1 MTFNLL
7 TVIGFGPN
15 AAEGAADRLV
25 AVLSEQGPVL
35 PGVKS
40 AAVGRTLP
48 RALNGG
54 DVLWR
59 LAFGSEQQ
67 CWDAYASA
75 IFQQKIMVAM
85 TPAQGATVDWMA
97 YRADHFD
104 VGRSRGKTGLW
115 RCLCMAVEDG
125 TPASQIRQFE
135 RDLLEMPGPV
145 QSIRNW
151 TLGAVVASG
160 GRRRWTH
167 VWEQEF
173 VDITGLEGEYMVHP
187 VHWGLVD
194 GWFDP
199 ECPQQI
205 VDPMLIHAAMDMTGA
220 VIV

>member
-1 MTFNLL
+1 MTFNLIS
-7 TVIGFGPN
+7 VIDFVPG

-25 AVLSEQGPVL
+25 ALLAERGPTL
-35 PGVKS
+35 PGARSS
-40 AAVGRTLP
+40 AAGRTLP

-54 DVLWR
+54 QVLWR
-59 LAFGSEQQ
+59 VTFGSEQQ
-67 CWDAYASA
+67 CWHAYASPA
-75 IFQQKIMVAM
+75 FQEIMAAM
-85 TPAQGATVDWMA
+85 SPTQGAIVNWMV

-104 VGRSRGKTGLW
+104 VSRSQDKTGLW
-115 RCLCMAVEDG
+115 RCLCIAVDDG
-125 TPASQIRQFE
+125 TPAPQIRQFE

-173 VDITGLEGEYMVHP
+173 VDVTGLEGEYMVHP

-199 ECPQQI
+199 ECPQRI
-205 VDPMLIHAAMDMTGA
+205 VDPMLIHAAMDISGA

>member
-1 MTFNLL
+1 MIFNLL
-7 TVIGFGPN
+7 SVIGFGPN
-15 AAEGAADRLV
+15 AADGAADRLV
-25 AVLSEQGPVL
+25 ALLAERGPAL

-40 AAVGRTLP
+40 AAAGRTLP

-67 CWDAYASA
+67 CWQAYASPG
-75 IFQQKIMVAM
+75 FQELIGAM
-85 TPAQGATVDWMA
+85 TPAQGATVDWMVF
-97 YRADHFD
+97 RADHSD
-104 VGRSRGKTGLW
+104 TSRSQGKTGLW

-125 TPASQIRQFE
+125 TPAPQIRQFE

-173 VDITGLEGEYMVHP
+173 VDVAGLEGEYMVHP

-199 ECPQQI
+199 ECPQRI
-205 VDPMLIHAAMDMTGA
+205 VDPMLIHAAMDIRGP

>member
-1 MTFNLL
+1 MIFNLL
-7 TVIGFGPN
+7 SVISFGPD

-25 AVLSEQGPVL
+25 ALLGEHGPAL
-35 PGVKS
+35 PGVMS

-59 LAFGSEQQ
+59 LAFASEQK
-67 CWDAYASA
+67 CWDAYASKS
-75 IFQQKIMVAM
+75 FQEIMAAM
-85 TPAQGATVDWMA
+85 TPVQGATVDWMV
-97 YRADHFD
+97 YRADHVD
-104 VGRSRGKTGLW
+104 VSRSQGKTGLW
-115 RCLCMAVEDG
+115 RCLCIAVEDG
-125 TPASQIRQFE
+125 TPASRIRQFE

-173 VDITGLEGEYMVHP
+173 VDVGGLEGEYMVHP

-199 ECPQQI
+199 ECPQRI
-205 VDPMLIHAAMDMTGA
+205 VDPMLIHAAMDIDGP

>member
-1 MTFNLL
+1 MIFNLL
-7 TVIGFGPN
+7 SVIDFAPD

-25 AVLSEQGPVL
+25 ALLDERGPAL

-40 AAVGRTLP
+40 SAVGRTLP

-54 DVLWR
+54 QVMWR
-59 LAFGSEQQ
+59 LVFATEQQ
-67 CWDAYASA
+67 IWDAHASTA
-75 IFQQKIMVAM
+75 WQQGIMPSLS
-85 TPAQGATVDWMA
+85 PAAGASVDWMI

-104 VGRSRGKTGLW
+104 TGRSQGQTGLW
-115 RCLCMAVEDG
+115 RCLCMAVDDG
-125 TPASQIRQFE
+125 TPAPQIRQFE
-135 RDLLEMPGPV
+135 RDLLEMPGLV
-145 QSIRNW
+145 GAIRNW

-173 VDITGLEGEYMVHP
+173 VDVTGLEGEYMVHP

-199 ECPQQI
+199 ECPQRI
-205 VDPMLIHAAMDMTGA
+205 VDPMLIHAAMDIKGA

>member
-1 MTFNLL
+1 MIFNLL
-7 TVIGFGPN
+7 TVIGFSPD
-15 AAEGAADRLV
+15 APEGAADRLV
-25 AVLSEQGPVL
+25 AWLAEKGPAL

-54 DVLWR
+54 DILWR

-67 CWDAYASA
+67 VWDAYASTA
-75 IFQQKIMVAM
+75 FQELVLAM
-85 TPAQGATVDWMA
+85 TPAQGATVDWMV
-97 YRADHFD
+97 YGADHFD
-104 VGRSRGKTGLW
+104 TSRSQGKTGLW
-115 RCLCMAVEDG
+115 RCLCMAVDDG
-125 TPASQIRQFE
+125 TPAARIRQFE

-173 VDITGLEGEYMVHP
+173 VDVAGLEGEYMVHP

-199 ECPQQI
+199 ECPQRI
-205 VDPMLIHAAMDMTGA
+205 VDPMLIHAAMDIEGA

>member
-1 MTFNLL
+1 MIFNLL
-7 TVIGFGPN
+7 SVIGFGPD

-25 AVLSEQGPVL
+25 ALLIEKGAVL

-48 RALNGG
+48 RSLNGG
-54 DVLWR
+54 DVMWR

-67 CWDAYASA
+67 CWDAYASTG
-75 IFQQKIMVAM
+75 FQETMAAM
-85 TPAQGATVDWMA
+85 SPARGATVDWMA
-97 YRADHFD
+97 YDADHFD
-104 VGRSRGKTGLW
+104 VSRSQGKTGLW
-115 RCLCMAVEDG
+115 RCLCIAVDDG
-125 TPASQIRQFE
+125 TPAPLIRQFE

-151 TLGAVVASG
+151 TLGAVVAGS

-173 VDITGLEGEYMVHP
+173 VDVSGLEGEYMVHP

-199 ECPQQI
+199 ECPQRI
-205 VDPMLIHAAMDMTGA
+205 VDPMLIHAAMDIDGP